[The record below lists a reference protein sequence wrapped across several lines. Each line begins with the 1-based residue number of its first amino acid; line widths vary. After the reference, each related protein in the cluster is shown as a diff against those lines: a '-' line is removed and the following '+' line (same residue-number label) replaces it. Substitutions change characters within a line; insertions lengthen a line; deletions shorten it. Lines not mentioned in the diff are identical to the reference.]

1 MIVSN
6 DSLGRAVEN
15 IVPLLGFRPVASL
28 VVMPLRNGAV
38 SCVLRADLADVAQQI
53 WRIAGLAARNGADGS
68 VAVMVSEDGLQYPVR
83 GELRTLA
90 RALAAGLAKCG
101 SRLVAA
107 VVVDRIEA
115 GGRWRRVD
123 GGAGAGVLADP
134 TTSVVAT
141 ARVAEGRRVYGS
153 RGELAASLAA
163 DRNRV
168 RSVSALL
175 GDPAA
180 LVDSPEAAVKAAVDA
195 ARRAAAGCVL
205 SDEELAR
212 LGSALVDVRVRDSL
226 VVVADSEDAVAAE
239 ALWTLLAR
247 VLPQPFRAEALAL
260 LAFSAYL
267 QGDGPLAS
275 VALETALAELPGH
288 RMAGLLDT
296 TLQLGVRP
304 EELRKGVVANLSAL
318 SVAAG

>member
-1 MIVSN
+1 MVSN
-6 DSLGRAVEN
+6 ESLGRAVEN

-53 WRIAGLAARNGADGS
+53 ERIAGLAVRNGADGS
-68 VAVMVSEDGLQYPVR
+68 VAVMVSEDGLQCPVR
-83 GELRTLA
+83 GEQLRTLA
-90 RALAAGLAKCG
+90 RDLAADLAKCG

-107 VVVDRIEA
+107 VVVDRIES
-115 GGRWRRVD
+115 GGHWRRVD

-134 TTSVVAT
+134 TSSVVAA

-168 RSVSALL
+168 RSVAALL
-175 GDPAA
+175 GEPAA
-180 LVDSPEAAVKAAVDA
+180 LVDSPAAAVKDAVDA
-195 ARRAAAGCVL
+195 ARRLAAGGVL

-212 LGSALVDVRVRDSL
+212 LGSALVDTRVRDSL
-226 VVVADSEDAVAAE
+226 VVVTDSEDAVAAE
-239 ALWTLLAR
+239 ALWALLAR

-304 EELRKGVVANLSAL
+304 DELRKGVVANLSVLA
-318 SVAAG
+318 VAAG